1 MERFLPLLILCGIA
15 VTPAWAGL
23 DQDGNQLSDVWE
35 LFYDAPGLV
44 AGNDNDGDGYSNAQE
59 EKAGTHPLQSASR
72 PSLLIAPLPG
82 DHVSVTWDGFAG
94 KSYELWVRQDL
105 DAGNWLLATNPVG
118 AGEAISWTI
127 PTAALDHS
135 FFRLGISDPDSDGD
149 TLTDWEERLLG
160 FNPGNTQSQRLWQT
174 TDDEQVVALWDD
186 PSTVTVG
193 VIDAEMREDWP
204 DPAVFAIRRSGGL
217 QPITVNFTLTGTA
230 TRGTDY
236 TTLPGNQIRIP
247 FGARE
252 VWIKLAPTMD
262 LPAEAPESAVL
273 TLSPGGDYSLG
284 SPIQATATISNS
296 SGFPTEEAAARFLLQ
311 AAFGPNRDNPSDS
324 DAIPENIESVMN
336 VNFDGWISSQF
347 GMPLGLLQPWVD
359 WASEQSNQP
368 GFNLHGN
375 WKQFSWWGRAM
386 GSPKLRPDAAN
397 SQLPDPLRQR
407 IAFALSEILVV
418 SDRPEQLAVE
428 QRGMANYYDLMVT
441 HAFGNYEDLLYA
453 VATHPAMGM
462 YLSHLNNQKANP
474 ALKLYPDE
482 NFAREIM
489 QLFTI
494 GLWELNED
502 GTRKT
507 YPVGHAQAGQPIPTY
522 DNDDITELAR
532 VFTGLTFADKN
543 FPGSNGDYT
552 QPMKMWDA
560 SHDCEPKTL
569 LGGLQLPARTPS
581 SGNTGTA
588 GLADVAAAVKN
599 LFNHPNVGP
608 FLSRQLI
615 QRLVTSNPSPAYVGR
630 VAAKFAN
637 NGTNVRGD
645 MKAVVRAILLDPEA
659 RNPSSLA
666 NPAWGKMREP
676 FLRVVNL
683 ATAFNAASQS
693 GHYALDQF
701 TLDHLQ
707 DPMSAPSVFNYFLP
721 SHSPPGELTRQGY
734 VAPEFQILNASSA
747 ITGPNYFRNALA
759 GNNLHRYGSAAEHS
773 VRLNLDAEL
782 AMIVPAAQI
791 EDDVPAGPAIDPD
804 PLLRRLD
811 LVLTGDTLEP
821 EQFQIIREAMLRIP
835 PGSWEWHRQ
844 RLNLAIYL
852 IVTSAEFNVLR

>member
-15 VTPAWAGL
+15 ATAWAGP
-23 DQDGNQLSDVWE
+23 DQNGNQLSDIWE
-35 LFYDAPGLV
+35 VLYNAPGLV
-44 AGNDNDGDGYSNAQE
+44 AGNDNDGDGYTNAEE
-59 EKAGTHPLQSASR
+59 EKAGTNPLQSASR
-72 PSLLIAPLPG
+72 PSLVFAPLPG
-82 DHVSVTWDGFAG
+82 DLVSVTWDGFAG
-94 KSYELWVRQDL
+94 KNYELWVRQDL
-105 DAGNWLLATNPVG
+105 DAGNWLLATNSVG
-118 AGEAISWTI
+118 AGEPISWTI

-174 TDDEQVVALWDD
+174 TDDEQVAALWDD

-204 DPAVFAIRRSGGL
+204 DPAVFVIRRSGGL
-217 QPITVNFTLTGTA
+217 QPITVSFTITGTA

-236 TTLPGNQIRIP
+236 TTVPGNQIQIP
-247 FGARE
+247 LGARE
-252 VWIKLAPTMD
+252 VRLAMTPIEEALAEGSED
-262 LPAEAPESAVL
+262 LIL
-273 TLSPGGDYSLG
+273 TITGGTGYSLG
-284 SPIQATATISNS
+284 STTSATATITDASTLP
-296 SGFPTEEAAARFLLQ
+296 GPEEAARFLIQ
-311 AAFGPNRDNPSDS
+311 AGFGPDQDNAADPDI
-324 DAIPENIESVMN
+324 IPENVEAVMSMG
-336 VNFDGWISSQF
+336 FDAWIDGQIAR
-347 GMPLGLLQPWVD
+347 PVGLLQPWVD
-359 WASEQSNQP
+359 WVSEQSGQP
-368 GFNLHGN
+368 GFNLYGN

-386 GSPKLRPDAAN
+386 GSLKLRPDAAN
-397 SQLPDPLRQR
+397 NQLPDPLRQR
-407 IAFALSEILVV
+407 VAFALSEILVV

-428 QRGMANYYDLMVT
+428 QRGVANYYDLLVT
-441 HAFGNYEDLLYA
+441 HAFGNYEDLLYD

-637 NGTNVRGD
+637 NGMNVRGD
-645 MKAVVRAILLDPEA
+645 LGAVVKAILLDPEA
-659 RNPSSLA
+659 REASSLT

-721 SHSPPGELTRQGY
+721 GHSPPGELTQQGY
-734 VAPEFQILNASSA
+734 VAPEFQILNASTA

-759 GNNLHRYGSAAEHS
+759 GNNLHRYGSAPEHS

-791 EDDVPAGPAIDPD
+791 QDDVPAGPAIDPD

-811 LVLTGDTLEP
+811 LVLTGGTLEP